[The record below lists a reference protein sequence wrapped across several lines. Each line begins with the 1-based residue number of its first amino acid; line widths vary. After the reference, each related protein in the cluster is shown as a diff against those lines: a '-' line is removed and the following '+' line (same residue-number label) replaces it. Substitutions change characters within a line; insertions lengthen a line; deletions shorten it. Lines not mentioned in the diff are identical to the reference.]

1 MNAQTPSRTGR
12 GPHDAPF
19 SISVERLPDAA
30 VVRLCGSCTMEVA
43 SAVGERLVAQI
54 TPTTRLLVVEAS
66 KLDFLESTGLGGMV
80 AGYLRIR
87 RNRGDLRLVKPQPA
101 IMALLEMTR
110 LTQLFRVCDSVE
122 EALRLPIL

>member
-1 MNAQTPSRTGR
+1 
-12 GPHDAPF
+12 
-19 SISVERLPDAA
+19 
-30 VVRLCGSCTMEVA
+30 MEVA